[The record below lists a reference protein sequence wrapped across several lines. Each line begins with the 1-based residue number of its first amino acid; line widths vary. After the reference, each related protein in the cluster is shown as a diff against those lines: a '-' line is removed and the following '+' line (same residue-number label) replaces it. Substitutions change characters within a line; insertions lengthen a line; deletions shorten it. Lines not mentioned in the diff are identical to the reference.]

1 MGPGDGVDTPAA
13 SKDKSRILVVS
24 SAGFL
29 TNPFARS
36 GAGTELG
43 GQFQMMGP
51 VGGDEQLQML
61 AGPYAQK
68 YLTGTILSFKNTLDW
83 MSGDSDL
90 IAASAKILG
99 EANLTYDSITRPKLD
114 ANDDD
119 NSIKKKD
126 EEFRDARKNTQ
137 RNVQLVLTL
146 LCPLLFAAFG
156 IFRWRQR
163 EWGRAAITLD

>member
-1 MGPGDGVDTPAA
+1 V
-13 SKDKSRILVVS
+13 LVIS

-36 GAGTELG
+36 GAGTDLG
-43 GQFQMMGP
+43 GQFAQMGP
-51 VGGDEQLQML
+51 VGGDEQLQMISQ
-61 AGPYAQK
+61 PYAQK

-99 EANLTYDSITRPKLD
+99 EANLTYADVNRPKLD
-114 ANDDD
+114 ASDDET
-119 NSIKKKD
+119 SIKKKD
-126 EEFRDARKNTQ
+126 EEYRDARKNTQ
-137 RNVQLVLTL
+137 RNVQLTLTL

-156 IFRWRQR
+156 IIRWRQR
-163 EWGRAAITLD
+163 ESGRAAISLD